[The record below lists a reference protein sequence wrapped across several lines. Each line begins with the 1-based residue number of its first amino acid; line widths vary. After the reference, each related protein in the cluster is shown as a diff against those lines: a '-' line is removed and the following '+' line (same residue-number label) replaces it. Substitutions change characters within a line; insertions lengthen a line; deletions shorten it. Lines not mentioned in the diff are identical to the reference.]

1 MRGAFLVW
9 LYSWKL
15 LIKILVNPSL
25 DKASVIS
32 VGARSNWWVNTSIVS
47 LSTGTAFS
55 TFSVE
60 SLK

>member
-1 MRGAFLVW
+1 MGGAFLVW
-9 LYSWKL
+9 LYPQKL

-32 VGARSNWWVNTSIVS
+32 VGARRNRWVNTSIVS

-55 TFSVE
+55 AFSVE